1 MKTSLEAV
9 VLTPEIQNKTT
20 DNNEIGGSAAQ
31 TDAMT
36 GLTKGHIQHP
46 MQLILNGTMTTNV
59 AQMKPGILRQTGFEI

>member
-31 TDAMT
+31 TDAMM
-36 GLTKGHIQHP
+36 GLTKGHIQ
-46 MQLILNGTMTTNV
+46 QFILNGPMTTNV
-59 AQMKPGILRQTGFEI
+59 TQMRPGILRQS